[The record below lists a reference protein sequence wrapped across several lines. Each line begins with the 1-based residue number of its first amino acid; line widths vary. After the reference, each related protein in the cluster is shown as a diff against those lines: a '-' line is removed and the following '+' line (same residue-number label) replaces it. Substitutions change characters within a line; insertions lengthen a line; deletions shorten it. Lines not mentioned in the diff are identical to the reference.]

1 MSIINV
7 RQKTWENKGGQ
18 KQPMKMKTRQ
28 KTAVKKNQNKTEQNC
43 KTESKRQNNVKHIE
57 EK

>member
-1 MSIINV
+1 
-7 RQKTWENKGGQ
+7 
-18 KQPMKMKTRQ
+18 MKMKTRQ
-28 KTAVKKNQNKTEQNC
+28 KTAVKKNQNKAEQNC